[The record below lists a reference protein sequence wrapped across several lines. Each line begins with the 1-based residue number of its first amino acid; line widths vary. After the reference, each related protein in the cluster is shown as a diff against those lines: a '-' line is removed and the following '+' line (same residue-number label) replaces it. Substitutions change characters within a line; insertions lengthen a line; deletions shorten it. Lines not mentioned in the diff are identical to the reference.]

1 MTRNNSHYRYDSRGP
16 MSDTRRSFLQ
26 TKILIRLDEKP
37 AKTIAEL
44 ATRVNSQRPSVSRS
58 LKTLK
63 GQGFVVRTHIG
74 WCLTDAGRKEAEDAK
89 TVMAENVQ
97 AMIAGANSFSKS
109 LWSSLQAID
118 TASLIKPYLASVTAS
133 FGSVA
138 LEGIKATLGSFD
150 VAAQM
155 QTAIAPILEA
165 QERNRALMSDIIG
178 SATLSYLD
186 EFASKNNLLLAH
198 ITDNMFEMRK
208 LSAGFDIPDMSQL
221 LAQTTRVNLALDDI
235 WQQSYKD
242 VLAPLPYPPD
252 VLSAS
257 ITVPTLAV
265 AHYSDAVTSYM
276 REEAGEER
284 RQEIYKYADEYGDP
298 NLDPL
303 LAKLKPDFV
312 EMRRGSWSALAIGSY
327 DRLRHAA
334 TSQRELVRQVF
345 QTVVPDAQLS
355 ELENGKPHIK
365 ARVKVALGGSKTNA
379 EFAIAMSGAVL
390 ALYDQLNKYTHHN
403 EQHEGMLRAIL
414 RSGEG
419 LLMFI
424 LSAREQ

>member
-1 MTRNNSHYRYDSRGP
+1 

-63 GQGFVVRTHIG
+63 GQGLVVRTHVG
-74 WCLTDAGRKEAEDAK
+74 WCLTDAGRKEAEDARAI
-89 TVMAENVQ
+89 MAENVQ
-97 AMIAGANSFSKS
+97 AIVAGANSVMTNFSKS
-109 LWSSLQAID
+109 FLSSLPAFD
-118 TASLIKPYLASVTAS
+118 TASLVKPYLASMTAS
-133 FGSVA
+133 LGSVA
-138 LEGIKATLGSFD
+138 LEGMKATLGSFD

-165 QERNRALMSDIIG
+165 QERNRALMGDIIG

-235 WQQSYKD
+235 WQQSYQD
-242 VLAPLPYPPD
+242 VLAPLRYPPEM
-252 VLSAS
+252 LSAGV
-257 ITVPTLAV
+257 TVPTLAV

-276 REEAGEER
+276 REEVGEER
-284 RQEIYKYADEYGDP
+284 QPQEIHTYTDEYGDP

-312 EMRRGSWSALAIGSY
+312 EMRRGSWSALASGSY

-345 QTVVPDAQLS
+345 QTVVPDVELS
-355 ELENGKPHIK
+355 ELENGKPHVK

-403 EQHEGMLRAIL
+403 EKHEGMLRAIL

-424 LSAREQ
+424 LSAIEQ